1 VVVVALRE
9 LIVGCNGGPASRD
22 ALRFAAVLARV
33 DSGRLILVN
42 VHRHGHRD
50 EALRLLDEAER
61 SLPYGTRAAIRPVE
75 SRSAANALHELAET
89 EAADMIVIGPR
100 RNTRGQSTFVTGAHC
115 PVAIAPAGFADD
127 TNPGLRVIGV
137 GFDGS
142 PEAQEALDVAAR
154 IAVDAGATIRLI
166 GVAHAPPRPVVG
178 TAMMYVPDA
187 DFDYRA
193 VLLGQLEDAA
203 DELPVSLRA
212 QVILADGE
220 AADELL
226 ERADPL
232 SLLVLGSRGYGPFR
246 RALLGSVSAQ
256 VLRSAPC
263 PLLVVPRAAQRA
275 APERAAAE
283 AAA

>member
-1 VVVVALRE
+1 MALRK
-9 LIVGCNGGPASRD
+9 LIVGCDGGPGSRD
-22 ALRFAAVLARV
+22 ALRFAATLAGV
-33 DSGRLILVN
+33 DSGRLILVD

-50 EALRLLDEAER
+50 EALRLLEEAER
-61 SLPYGTRAAIRPVE
+61 SLPYGTRAAIRPIE
-75 SRSAANALHELAET
+75 CRSPANALHELAET
-89 EAADMIVIGPR
+89 ESADMIVVGAR
-100 RNTRGQSTFVTGAHC
+100 RYTRGQRTFVTGAHC

-127 TNPGLRVIGV
+127 PNPGLRVIGV

-142 PEAQEALDVAAR
+142 HEAEEALDVAAR

-178 TAMMYVPDA
+178 TAMMYAPET
-187 DFDYRA
+187 DFDYRGA
-193 VLLGQLEDAA
+193 LQCQLEAAA
-203 DELPVSLRA
+203 DELPASLRA
-212 QVILADGE
+212 QVILADGDSAE
-220 AADELL
+220 ELI

-232 SLLVLGSRGYGPFR
+232 SLLVLGSHGYGPFR

-263 PLLVVPRAAQRA
+263 PVLIVPRAA
-275 APERAAAE
+275 ERAAAE

>member
-1 VVVVALRE
+1 MALRK
-9 LIVGCNGGPASRD
+9 LIVGCDGGPASRD

-33 DSGRLILVN
+33 EGGRLTLVN
-42 VHRHGHRD
+42 VHRNGHRD
-50 EALRLLDEAER
+50 EALQLLNDAER
-61 SLPYGTRAAIRPVE
+61 SLPYGTRATIRPLE
-75 SRSAANALHELAET
+75 SRSPATALHELAEA
-89 EAADMIVIGPR
+89 EAADAIVIGSR

-127 TNPGLRVIGV
+127 ANPGLRVIGV
-137 GFDGS
+137 AFDGS
-142 PEAQEALDVAAR
+142 HEAQEALDTAAR
-154 IAVDAGATIRLI
+154 IALDAGATIRLI

-193 VLLGQLEDAA
+193 VLLGQLEEAA
-203 DELPVSLRA
+203 DELPVSLRT
-212 QVILADGE
+212 QVILADGD
-220 AADELL
+220 AAAELV

-232 SLLVLGSRGYGPFR
+232 SMLVIGSRGYGPFR

-263 PLLVVPRAAQRA
+263 PVLIVPRAAERA
-275 APERAAAE
+275 MPGRAAAE